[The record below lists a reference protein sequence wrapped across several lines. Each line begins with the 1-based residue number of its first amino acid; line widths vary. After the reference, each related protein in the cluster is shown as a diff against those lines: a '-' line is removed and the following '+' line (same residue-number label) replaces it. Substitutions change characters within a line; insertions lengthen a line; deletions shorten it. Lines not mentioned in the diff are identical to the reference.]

1 MNVLLSELTYFRN
14 FRLIASLAEVT
25 SRRIGHRQHGVPSG
39 PIAVP
44 PDDATR
50 YELARDATLAFL
62 SRKEF
67 TAFAVLLIPFVLG
80 FGGLWFF
87 LLIGLH
93 TLEEEQAHFWQNV
106 AIQILTVCM
115 AYAAAVSLPYRA
127 ANAHHLCC
135 SHRSSTVGLDF
146 YGRPTQDIWFHLPRG
161 HRGAITVLLLGN
173 CGAQF
178 VNRGARC
185 VYPSY
190 ESSHRMPGFFW
201 TTGFLLFAFLLQGV
215 AAAYTAVLQS
225 GLRKAHPGRFA
236 PSPLERL
243 RLKAGELCIGR
254 TLTRRSGAPL
264 RPPSPSPPSP
274 VANKAMV

>member
-1 MNVLLSELTYFRN
+1 M
-14 FRLIASLAEVT
+14 
-25 SRRIGHRQHGVPSG
+25 
-39 PIAVP
+39 P

-62 SRKEF
+62 ARKEF

-127 ANAHHLCC
+127 ANALHLCC

-161 HRGAITVLLLGN
+161 HRGAITALLLGN

-185 VYPSY
+185 VYPTY

-215 AAAYTAVLQS
+215 AAAYTAVLQG

-236 PSPLERL
+236 PSPLERIVNTTGHTATACGAL
-243 RLKAGELCIGR
+243 EGSGLGLSREWAERLSRCDLEKRQVLAVQRLLPGGSVFLGMTI
-254 TLTRRSGAPL
+254 LSH
-264 RPPSPSPPSP
+264 
-274 VANKAMV
+274 

>member
-1 MNVLLSELTYFRN
+1 MAPVVALSYASKDIANTAFRMG
-14 FRLIASLAEVT
+14 L
-25 SRRIGHRQHGVPSG
+25 
-39 PIAVP
+39 AVP

-62 SRKEF
+62 ARKEF

-127 ANAHHLCC
+127 ANALHLCC

-185 VYPSY
+185 VYPTY

-215 AAAYTAVLQS
+215 AAAYTAVLQG
-225 GLRKAHPGRFA
+225 GLRKAHPDRFA

-243 RLKAGELCIGR
+243 RLKAGEICIGR
-254 TLTRRSGAPL
+254 TLTRRNGAPP

>member
-1 MNVLLSELTYFRN
+1 MGL
-14 FRLIASLAEVT
+14 
-25 SRRIGHRQHGVPSG
+25 
-39 PIAVP
+39 AVP

-62 SRKEF
+62 ARKEF
-67 TAFAVLLIPFVLG
+67 TAFALLLIPFVLG

-127 ANAHHLCC
+127 ANALHLCC

-185 VYPSY
+185 VC
-190 ESSHRMPGFFW
+190 H
-201 TTGFLLFAFLLQGV
+201 
-215 AAAYTAVLQS
+215 AAPTAS
-225 GLRKAHPGRFA
+225 
-236 PSPLERL
+236 
-243 RLKAGELCIGR
+243 
-254 TLTRRSGAPL
+254 
-264 RPPSPSPPSP
+264 
-274 VANKAMV
+274 

>member
-1 MNVLLSELTYFRN
+1 MCSK
-14 FRLIASLAEVT
+14 A
-25 SRRIGHRQHGVPSG
+25 
-39 PIAVP
+39 
-44 PDDATR
+44 
-50 YELARDATLAFL
+50 
-62 SRKEF
+62 F
-67 TAFAVLLIPFVLG
+67 TALFSYINFLPIPWRLA
-80 FGGLWFF
+80 
-87 LLIGLH
+87 ILH
-93 TLEEEQAHFWQNV
+93 HAW
-106 AIQILTVCM
+106 
-115 AYAAAVSLPYRA
+115 
-127 ANAHHLCC
+127 C
-135 SHRSSTVGLDF
+135 SSRPMGVGLDF

-185 VYPSY
+185 VYPTY

-215 AAAYTAVLQS
+215 AAAYTAVLQG

-243 RLKAGELCIGR
+243 RLKAGEICIGLKAGEICIGR
-254 TLTRRSGAPL
+254 TLTRRNGAPP